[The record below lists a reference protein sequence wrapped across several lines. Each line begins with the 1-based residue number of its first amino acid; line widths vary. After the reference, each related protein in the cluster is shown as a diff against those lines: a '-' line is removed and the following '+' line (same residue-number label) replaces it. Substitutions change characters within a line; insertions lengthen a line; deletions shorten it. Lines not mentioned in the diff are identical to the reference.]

1 MARKKR
7 QSETEMRLLAK
18 DAERYFDRVK
28 ASRERAE
35 NLRKTADLIEQH
47 LGDPKGMRYDN
58 VGGGKTGPYTDAIID
73 AITKL
78 ESAKQRAIDAAEAA
92 DNLVAE
98 AYCLCTQVLERPEM
112 DDSEAILAVLEYYVE
127 GRSLKDL
134 AYEYGCSIPAVSRAK
149 TRGLL
154 YLQYAQFNHM
164 AA

>member
-7 QSETEMRLLAK
+7 QSEAETRLLAK

-35 NLRKTADLIEQH
+35 NLRKTADLIEAH
-47 LGDPKGMRYDN
+47 LGAPKGMRYDR
-58 VGGGKTGPYTDAIID
+58 VGGGKTGPYTDAMVD

-78 ESAKQRAIDAAEAA
+78 EAAKQRAIDAAETAEG
-92 DNLVAE
+92 LIAE
-98 AYCLCTQVLERPEM
+98 AYCLCTQVLERPDM
-112 DDSEAILAVLEYYVE
+112 DDTEAILAVLEYYVE
-127 GRSLKDL
+127 GRSLKDM
-134 AYEYGCSIPAVSRAK
+134 AFENSCSIPAISRAK

-154 YLQYAQFNHM
+154 YLQYTHFNHM